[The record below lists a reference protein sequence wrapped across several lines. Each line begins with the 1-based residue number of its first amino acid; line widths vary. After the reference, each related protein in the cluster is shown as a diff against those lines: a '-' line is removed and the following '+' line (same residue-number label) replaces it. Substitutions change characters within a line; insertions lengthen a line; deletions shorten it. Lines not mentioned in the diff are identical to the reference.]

1 MRFTPFINYYLIY
14 YSFTEQNHF
23 SWTYSNYFI
32 YASMVL
38 IKEPSMPATLVLN
51 TLPYGFV
58 VLNSDHHHGIPFTR
72 NGSSLS
78 RFITII
84 NERVRK
90 KDKGVPHEI
99 FHLNHWPCPAALFDR
114 NWQSGLSDVVS
125 ARSNH
130 TFSHLP

>member
-14 YSFTEQNHF
+14 YSFTEQHHF

-58 VLNSDHHHGIPFTR
+58 VLNSDHHNKSWDSIY
-72 NGSSLS
+72 SKW
-78 RFITII
+78 IVII
-84 NERVRK
+84 AGYYHYK
-90 KDKGVPHEI
+90 
-99 FHLNHWPCPAALFDR
+99 
-114 NWQSGLSDVVS
+114 
-125 ARSNH
+125 
-130 TFSHLP
+130 